1 MKSEK
6 GITILSL
13 TVYVVVMTVVIA
25 VTARVST
32 FLFKNM
38 DQTEKVDALTQY
50 TTFSSYFT
58 EEVNTPNIKIL
69 ECEENYVAF
78 DNGVQ
83 YSYNAENKGI
93 YRGQVKICSDIEKCT
108 FEQGVNKNGYATIK
122 VTVKALNDEVENRE
136 PIVYTLK

>member
-13 TVYVVVMTVVIA
+13 TVYVVVMTIVIA

-32 FLFKNM
+32 FLFKNV

-108 FEQGVNKNGYATIK
+108 FEQGVNQNGYATIK